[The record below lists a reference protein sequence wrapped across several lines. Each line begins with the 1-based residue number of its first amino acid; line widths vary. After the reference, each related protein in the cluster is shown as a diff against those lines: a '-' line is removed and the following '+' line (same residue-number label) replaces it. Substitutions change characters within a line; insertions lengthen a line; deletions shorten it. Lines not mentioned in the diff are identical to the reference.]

1 MESIKAHL
9 LSLLD
14 EVVQT
19 LELAKKVKANDKKEV
34 NRLLKLA
41 SSDNEFIDI
50 DKLTNQVD
58 ELTDKIVKEEKEIY
72 AMKKIA
78 YRINKAIEFANGEE
92 VEE

>member
-9 LSLLD
+9 LTLLD
-14 EVVQT
+14 EVTQT
-19 LELAKKVKANDKKEV
+19 IELVKKVRVNDKKEV

-41 SSDNEFIDI
+41 SSDNEFIDM

-78 YRINKAIEFANGEE
+78 YRINKAIQFANGEE

>member
-14 EVVQT
+14 EVTQT
-19 LELAKKVKANDKKEV
+19 IELVKKVRVNDKKEV

-41 SSDNEFIDI
+41 SSDNEFIDM

-58 ELTDKIVKEEKEIY
+58 ELTDKIVREEKEFY
-72 AMKKIA
+72 RLKKIA

>member
-9 LSLLD
+9 FSLLD
-14 EVVQT
+14 EVTQT

-34 NRLLKLA
+34 NKLLKLA
-41 SSDNEFIDI
+41 SSDNEFIDM
-50 DKLTNQVD
+50 DKLSNQVD
-58 ELTDKIVKEEKEIY
+58 VLTDKIAREEKEIY

-78 YRINKAIEFANGEE
+78 YRINKAIQFANGEE

>member
-9 LSLLD
+9 LTLLD

-34 NRLLKLA
+34 NKLLKLA
-41 SSDNEFIDI
+41 SSDNEFIDM

-78 YRINKAIEFANGEE
+78 YRINKAIQFANGEE

>member
-34 NRLLKLA
+34 NKLLKLA
-41 SSDNEFIDI
+41 SSDNEFIDM

-78 YRINKAIEFANGEE
+78 YRINKAIQFANGEE
-92 VEE
+92 VE

>member
-9 LSLLD
+9 FSLLD

-19 LELAKKVKANDKKEV
+19 LELAKKVKAKDKKEV

-41 SSDNEFIDI
+41 SSDNEFIDME
-50 DKLTNQVD
+50 KLTNQVD
-58 ELTDKIVKEEKEIY
+58 ELTDKIDREGIEIY
-72 AMKKIA
+72 RLKKIA
-78 YRINKAIEFANGEE
+78 YRINKAIQFANGEE

>member
-41 SSDNEFIDI
+41 SSENEFIDM

-78 YRINKAIEFANGEE
+78 YRINKAIQFANGEE

>member
-9 LSLLD
+9 LTLLD
-14 EVVQT
+14 EVTQT

-34 NRLLKLA
+34 NKLLKLV
-41 SSDNEFIDI
+41 SSDNEFIDM

-58 ELTDKIVKEEKEIY
+58 KLTDKIAIEEKEIY

-78 YRINKAIEFANGEE
+78 YRINKALQFANGE

>member
-14 EVVQT
+14 EVTQT

-34 NRLLKLA
+34 NKLLKLA
-41 SSDNEFIDI
+41 SSDNEFIDM

-78 YRINKAIEFANGEE
+78 YRINKAVQFANGEE

>member
-9 LSLLD
+9 FSLLD
-14 EVVQT
+14 EVTQT
-19 LELAKKVKANDKKEV
+19 LELAKRVKANDKKEV
-34 NRLLKLA
+34 NKLLKLA
-41 SSDNEFIDI
+41 SSDNEFIDM

-58 ELTDKIVKEEKEIY
+58 ELTDKIVREEKEIY

>member
-9 LSLLD
+9 YTLLD
-14 EVVQT
+14 EVTQT

-34 NRLLKLA
+34 NKLLKLA
-41 SSDNEFIDI
+41 SSDNEFIDM
-50 DKLTNQVD
+50 DKLTIQVD

-78 YRINKAIEFANGEE
+78 YRINKAIQFANGEE

>member
-9 LSLLD
+9 LTLLD
-14 EVVQT
+14 EVTQT
-19 LELAKKVKANDKKEV
+19 LELTKRVRANDKKEV
-34 NRLLKLA
+34 NKLLKLA
-41 SSDNEFIDI
+41 SSDNEYIDI

-58 ELTDKIVKEEKEIY
+58 VLSDKIVREEKEIY

-78 YRINKAIEFANGEE
+78 YRINKAIHFANGEE

>member
-14 EVVQT
+14 EVTQT
-19 LELAKKVKANDKKEV
+19 LEFAKKVKANDKKEV
-34 NRLLKLA
+34 SKLLKLA
-41 SSDNEFIDI
+41 SSDNEFIDMN
-50 DKLTNQVD
+50 KLTNQVD

-78 YRINKAIEFANGEE
+78 YRINKAIQFANGEE

>member
-9 LSLLD
+9 LTLLD
-14 EVVQT
+14 EVTQT

-34 NRLLKLA
+34 NRLIKLA
-41 SSDNEFIDI
+41 SSDNEYVDI

-58 ELTDKIVKEEKEIY
+58 VLTDKIVREEKEIY

-78 YRINKAIEFANGEE
+78 YRINKALQFANGEI
-92 VEE
+92 EE

>member
-41 SSDNEFIDI
+41 SSDNEFIDMN
-50 DKLTNQVD
+50 KLTNQVD
-58 ELTDKIVKEEKEIY
+58 ELTDKIVREEKEIY

>member
-9 LSLLD
+9 LTLLD
-14 EVVQT
+14 EVTQT
-19 LELAKKVKANDKKEV
+19 LELTKRVRANDKKEV
-34 NRLLKLA
+34 NKLLKLA
-41 SSDNEFIDI
+41 SSDNEYIDI

-58 ELTDKIVKEEKEIY
+58 VLSDKIVREEKEIY

-78 YRINKAIEFANGEE
+78 YRINKAIQFANGEE

>member
-14 EVVQT
+14 EVTQT

-34 NRLLKLA
+34 NKLLKLA
-41 SSDNEFIDI
+41 SSDNEYVDI

-58 ELTDKIVKEEKEIY
+58 VLTDKIVREEKEIY

-78 YRINKAIEFANGEE
+78 YRINKAIQFANSEE

>member
-19 LELAKKVKANDKKEV
+19 LELAKKVKANDNKEV

-41 SSDNEFIDI
+41 SSDNEFIDM
-50 DKLTNQVD
+50 DKLTDQVD

-78 YRINKAIEFANGEE
+78 YRINKAIQFANGEE
-92 VEE
+92 IEE

>member
-9 LSLLD
+9 YTLLD
-14 EVVQT
+14 EVTQT
-19 LELAKKVKANDKKEV
+19 LELAKKVKVNDKKEV
-34 NRLLKLA
+34 NKLLKLA
-41 SSDNEFIDI
+41 SSDNEFIDM
-50 DKLTNQVD
+50 DKLSNQVD

-78 YRINKAIEFANGEE
+78 YRINKAIQFANGEE